1 VQGSRKVLGV
11 GERGQKSAEIE
22 GVGLGLRT
30 RHYGEILETRPA
42 VPWFEVLV
50 DNYAHG
56 EGPPLHH
63 LERVRAHYPVVFHG
77 VGMSLG
83 STDPLDREYLE
94 SVRALARRFA
104 PGWISEHLA
113 WTSVGGRHFHE
124 LLPLPFDDESAHNT
138 AARIAEVQDFFG
150 ERILVENAA
159 SYMAFERSCLGE
171 AEFVNAV
178 LAEADCD
185 LLLDVNNVYVNATN
199 HGFDPV
205 AYLEALPPERVRQM
219 HLAGYDDHGDYLID
233 AHGSP
238 VSAPVWDLYEKAMTL
253 FPGVPTCIE
262 WDKDVPPL
270 ATLLAEMKRAAGCGR
285 AASPAAGSF

>member
-1 VQGSRKVLGV
+1 
-11 GERGQKSAEIE
+11 
-22 GVGLGLRT
+22 VGLGLRT
-30 RHYGEILETRPA
+30 RHYGEILATRPA

-56 EGPPLHH
+56 AGPPLHH
-63 LERVRAHYPVVFHG
+63 LERIRKHYPVVFHG

-83 STDPLDREYLE
+83 STDPLDRDYLE
-94 SVRALARRFA
+94 AVRTLSERIA
-104 PGWISEHLA
+104 PTWISEHLA

-124 LLPLPFDDESAHNT
+124 LLPLPFDDESVRNT
-138 AARIAEVQDFFG
+138 AARIAAVQDLFG
-150 ERILVENAA
+150 ERILVENSAT
-159 SYMAFERSCLGE
+159 YMAFERSSMSE
-171 AEFVNAV
+171 VEFVNAV

-205 AYLEALPPERVRQM
+205 VYLEGLPRERVAQM

-233 AHGSP
+233 AHGSR
-238 VSAPVWDLYEKAMTL
+238 VSPEVWELYEKAVAL

-270 ATLLAEMKRAAGCGR
+270 ATLLDERKRAESRGKRVAR
-285 AASPAAGSF
+285 PR

>member
-1 VQGSRKVLGV
+1 VTPRPPESP
-11 GERGQKSAEIE
+11 SASAREAQTRTGIE

-56 EGPPLHH
+56 EGPPLHY
-63 LERVRAHYPVVFHG
+63 LERIREHYPMVFHG

-83 STDPLDREYLE
+83 STDPLDREYLS
-94 SVRALARRFA
+94 SVRALAGRIA
-104 PGWISEHLA
+104 PAWISEHLA

-124 LLPLPFDDESAHNT
+124 LLPLPFDDESVRNV
-138 AARIAEVQDFFG
+138 AARISEVQDFFG
-150 ERILVENAA
+150 EQILVENSA
-159 SYMAFERSCLGE
+159 SYMAFERSCLSE

-178 LAEADCD
+178 LAEADCA
-185 LLLDVNNVYVNATN
+185 LLLDVNNVYVNASN

-205 AYLEALPPERVRQM
+205 AYLESMPRERVRQM
-219 HLAGYDDHGDYLID
+219 HLAGYDDHGHYLID

-238 VSAPVWDLYEKAMTL
+238 VSAPVWGLYEQALAL

-270 ATLLAEMKRAAGCGR
+270 ATLLSEMERAA
-285 AASPAAGSF
+285 ASSPATR